1 VRKPCGD
8 QPLHWAAR
16 YGNFGNRGDTEIVR
30 ILMASGAKT
39 DVGNRQ
45 GDTPTTLARHI
56 GPKEGDSPDMKG
68 NTDEATHNFIKNNV
82 YTILISAKLCSA
94 PNGKD
99 GCVGKRFLTCM
110 QHNTLRCDMYGI
122 DDEKIIKELVQAFQE
137 SGLRVSG
144 VSFWRSSEQ
153 KKSILEKP
161 ILEYGGNL

>member
-1 VRKPCGD
+1 
-8 QPLHWAAR
+8 
-16 YGNFGNRGDTEIVR
+16 
-30 ILMASGAKT
+30 MASGAKT